1 MGSAPVQAC
10 TTPPTGAPTVEVM
23 TPRPT
28 ADPSIGERIRSRR
41 LRRGWSIR
49 YAASRAGV
57 SHATWSRIERG
68 RQAADNRFVLAE
80 IAGALECSPADLA
93 GAAVPAADRA
103 ALAAQAAVHSL
114 RQALVDTDLT
124 EPPGRP
130 APPVAE
136 LARSLALADRLRQ
149 ACDYAGT
156 ARLVPELL
164 RGLHAAAA
172 GPERATALRLFC
184 DATFIA
190 SSVLRNLGHPAE
202 AWLGAERCRD
212 AADSAGDPVLRG
224 YAAYARAGAAAACG
238 SYDRG
243 LALAERAVDDLR
255 RHTGRPGGAE
265 TLGSLLLIGA
275 YAARGGRRPDD
286 SRAWSAE
293 AAALARRTGETT
305 AMGLYFGPAN
315 VGIWRIGIE
324 ADGGEPGRAAWIA
337 HETNPAAIPA
347 GFRQVFYYAD
357 TARALARLRG
367 RDREAVR
374 FLLTAER
381 LAPQHVHTSAMA
393 RETTR
398 ALLERSRRD
407 AGGSELRGLCERM
420 RVG

>member
-1 MGSAPVQAC
+1 
-10 TTPPTGAPTVEVM
+10 M

-28 ADPSIGERIRSRR
+28 ADPSIGERIRARR

-68 RQAADNRFVLAE
+68 LQAADNRFTLAD

-93 GAAVPAADRA
+93 GAPVPAADRA
-103 ALAAQAAVHSL
+103 AAAAQAGVHGI
-114 RQALVDTDLT
+114 RQALVDADLT
-124 EPPGRP
+124 EPSARP

-136 LARSLALADRLRQ
+136 LARTLALTDTLRQ
-149 ACDYAGT
+149 ACDYSGA
-156 ARLVPELL
+156 ARLTPDLL
-164 RGLHAAAA
+164 RNLHAAAA
-172 GPERATALRLFC
+172 GPERPAALRLFC

-212 AADSAGDPVLRG
+212 AAEATGDPVLRG
-224 YAAYARAGAAAACG
+224 YAAYARAGAANACG

-243 LALAERAVDDLR
+243 LALAERAVGELR
-255 RHTGRPGGAE
+255 GHAGRPGGAAV
-265 TLGSLLLIGA
+265 LGSLLLICA
-275 YAARGGRRPDD
+275 YAGRGGKRLDA
-286 SRAWSAE
+286 SRAWTAE
-293 AAALARRTGETT
+293 AAALAERTGETT
-305 AMGLYFGPAN
+305 TMGLFFGPTN

-324 ADGGEPGRAAWIA
+324 ADGGDPGRAAQIA
-337 HETNPAAIPA
+337 RATNPAVIPA

-393 RETTR
+393 QETTR
-398 ALLERSRRD
+398 ALLERSRRE
-407 AGGSELRGLCERM
+407 AGGTELRGLCERM
-420 RVG
+420 GVG